1 MAAQTPMEARTTV
14 DHLLMAIRIP
24 TEARTTAD
32 RLLMAT
38 RIPTA
43 RTARIITIFRILPN
57 RSHPLTAPMDL
68 TDTTTLRGRTRRPL
82 QRLRRRRPGRHL
94 PRLRLQL
101 RRDRRRMAIIT
112 PSSSATGRMSLTILH
127 YLTPLLDLNKISLS
141 EVISTESPRYF
152 IRVS

>member
-14 DHLLMAIRIP
+14 DHLLMAI
-24 TEARTTAD
+24 
-32 RLLMAT
+32 

-127 YLTPLLDLNKISLS
+127 YLYTPLLDLNKISLS